1 MRIKNNLAKHV
12 NSIHIKDFSFIC
24 TICGAK
30 FTDPTSRGSARGT
43 PSARV
48 LVLSNRESLLFFNL
62 CSFSGSAKTS
72 TVQVQVLGISPVG
85 LDDET
90 KGVDD
95 ETGGNDDELV
105 GSAEVTNGGD
115 GTESKLFIC

>member
-1 MRIKNNLAKHV
+1 MAQLV
-12 NSIHIKDFSFIC
+12 E
-24 TICGAK
+24 
-30 FTDPTSRGSARGT
+30 TSLRMLLLKWSA
-43 PSARV
+43 
-48 LVLSNRESLLFFNL
+48 
-62 CSFSGSAKTS
+62 
-72 TVQVQVLGISPVG
+72 PVG